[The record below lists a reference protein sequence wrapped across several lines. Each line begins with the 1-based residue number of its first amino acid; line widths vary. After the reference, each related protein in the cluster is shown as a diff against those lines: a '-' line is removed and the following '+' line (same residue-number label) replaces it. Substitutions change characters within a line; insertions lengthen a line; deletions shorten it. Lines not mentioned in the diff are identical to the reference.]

1 MNMSET
7 EYWVW
12 LASSGL
18 TPYAKAAVLRRYEDA
33 KAAYYAPRGELARLD
48 GVNRAEAAAL
58 EKRDLTEAERIMA
71 DCAAQGLDIISYRD
85 ARYPVRLKSIA
96 APPPVLYVKGSMPKV
111 DKNACIALVGTRN
124 ATPYGLKMARSL
136 AEEIVLC
143 GGIVVSGLTRGIDAA
158 AAEAALLAGGVCIGV
173 LGTAHESE
181 NGALAAKVAE
191 RGALISEYAPGT
203 AAFRGAFRERNRIT
217 SGLSVG
223 VVAVEA
229 PETSGT
235 LLFAD
240 EAAEQG
246 REIFAVPGNADR
258 TSSAGTLALIKDGA
272 KLVTSGWEVM
282 SEFEFL
288 FPGIHRVKAR
298 PQNREERE
306 PEREETPDETPEIE
320 PKPQEKTK
328 KVIDKENGRRYID
341 LKDQLKNLSEVQ
353 LKVISAI
360 EGRSCH
366 VDDIVEQTGLSA
378 AVVLAQLTI
387 LEIKGF
393 IRRDTGRRVTLNT
406 AKK

>member
-1 MNMSET
+1 MSET

-18 TPYAKAAVLRRYEDA
+18 TPYAKATVLRRYEDA

-158 AAEAALLAGGVCIGV
+158 AAEAALSVGGVCIGV

-203 AAFRGAFRERNRIT
+203 PAFRGAFRERNRIT

-288 FPGIHRVKAR
+288 FPGIHRAKVR
-298 PQNREERE
+298 PQTREESE
-306 PEREETPDETPEIE
+306 PEGDETPEIVVKS
-320 PKPQEKTK
+320 PEKTK

-353 LKVISAI
+353 LKIISAI

-393 IRRDTGRRVTLNT
+393 VRRDTGRRVTLNT

>member
-1 MNMSET
+1 MKMSET

-18 TPYAKAAVLRRYEDA
+18 TPYAKSAVLRRYEDA
-33 KAAYYAPRGELARLD
+33 KAAYYAPRGEIARLE

-58 EKRDLTEAERIMA
+58 EKRDLTEAERIIA

-96 APPPVLYVKGSMPKV
+96 APPPVLYVKGSLPKV
-111 DKNACIALVGTRN
+111 DKSACIAVIGTRN
-124 ATPYGLKMARSL
+124 ATPYGIKMARNL
-136 AEEIVLC
+136 AEEIVFC

-158 AAEAALLAGGVCIGV
+158 AAEAALNAGGVCIGV
-173 LGTAHESE
+173 LGTPHSE
-181 NGALAAKVAE
+181 ERGSLAAKVAE

-203 AAFRGAFRERNRIT
+203 AAFRGAFRERNRIA

-258 TSSAGTLALIKDGA
+258 ASSAGTLALIKDGA
-272 KLVTSGWEVM
+272 KLVTCGWDVM

-288 FPGIHRVKAR
+288 FPGIHRAEIR
-298 PQNREERE
+298 PRTPQESE
-306 PEREETPDETPEIE
+306 PERAEAPEIE
-320 PKPQEKTK
+320 VRPPEKTK

-353 LKVISAI
+353 LKIISTI
-360 EGRSCH
+360 DGRSCH

-393 IRRDTGRRVTLNT
+393 VRRDTGRRVTLNT

>member
-1 MNMSET
+1 M
-7 EYWVW
+7 
-12 LASSGL
+12 
-18 TPYAKAAVLRRYEDA
+18 
-33 KAAYYAPRGELARLD
+33 
-48 GVNRAEAAAL
+48 
-58 EKRDLTEAERIMA
+58 
-71 DCAAQGLDIISYRD
+71 
-85 ARYPVRLKSIA
+85 
-96 APPPVLYVKGSMPKV
+96 
-111 DKNACIALVGTRN
+111 
-124 ATPYGLKMARSL
+124 
-136 AEEIVLC
+136 
-143 GGIVVSGLTRGIDAA
+143 
-158 AAEAALLAGGVCIGV
+158 
-173 LGTAHESE
+173 
-181 NGALAAKVAE
+181 
-191 RGALISEYAPGT
+191 
-203 AAFRGAFRERNRIT
+203 
-217 SGLSVG
+217 G

>member
-1 MNMSET
+1 M
-7 EYWVW
+7 
-12 LASSGL
+12 LF
-18 TPYAKAAVLRRYEDA
+18 
-33 KAAYYAPRGELARLD
+33 
-48 GVNRAEAAAL
+48 
-58 EKRDLTEAERIMA
+58 
-71 DCAAQGLDIISYRD
+71 
-85 ARYPVRLKSIA
+85 
-96 APPPVLYVKGSMPKV
+96 
-111 DKNACIALVGTRN
+111 
-124 ATPYGLKMARSL
+124 RS
-136 AEEIVLC
+136 
-143 GGIVVSGLTRGIDAA
+143 
-158 AAEAALLAGGVCIGV
+158 
-173 LGTAHESE
+173 
-181 NGALAAKVAE
+181 
-191 RGALISEYAPGT
+191 
-203 AAFRGAFRERNRIT
+203 
-217 SGLSVG
+217 
-223 VVAVEA
+223 
-229 PETSGT
+229 

-288 FPGIHRVKAR
+288 FPGIHRAKAR

-306 PEREETPDETPEIE
+306 PEREPEREETHDETPEIE

-353 LKVISAI
+353 LKIISAI

-393 IRRDTGRRVTLNT
+393 VRRDTGRRVTLNT

>member
-1 MNMSET
+1 MAET

-33 KAAYYAPRGELARLD
+33 KAAYYAPRGEIAKLD

-58 EKRDLTEAERIMA
+58 EKRDLTEAERIIA

-96 APPPVLYVKGSMPKV
+96 APPPVLYVKGGMPKV
-111 DKNACIALVGTRN
+111 DKNACIAVIGTRN
-124 ATPYGLKMARSL
+124 ATPYGIKMARSL

-158 AAEAALLAGGVCIGV
+158 AAEAALNAGGVCIGV
-173 LGTAHESE
+173 LGTPHSDEKSV
-181 NGALAAKVAE
+181 LAARVAE
-191 RGALISEYAPGT
+191 SGALISEYAPGT
-203 AAFRGAFRERNRIT
+203 PAFRGAFRERNRIA

-258 TSSAGTLALIKDGA
+258 ASSAGTLALIKDGA
-272 KLVTSGWEVM
+272 KLVTSGWDVM

-288 FPGIHRVKAR
+288 FPGIHRAEIR
-298 PQNREERE
+298 PQTRREDE
-306 PEREETPDETPEIE
+306 PERAEAPEIGVR
-320 PKPQEKTK
+320 PPEKTK

-353 LKVISAI
+353 LKIISTI
-360 EGRSCH
+360 DGRSCH

-393 IRRDTGRRVTLNT
+393 VRRDTGRRVTLNT

>member
-1 MNMSET
+1 MSET

-48 GVNRAEAAAL
+48 GVNRAEAAVL
-58 EKRDLTEAERIMA
+58 KKRDLTEAERIMA

-158 AAEAALLAGGVCIGV
+158 AAEAALSVGGVCIGV

-203 AAFRGAFRERNRIT
+203 PAFRGAFRERNRIT

-288 FPGIHRVKAR
+288 FPGIHRAKVR
-298 PQNREERE
+298 PQTREESE
-306 PEREETPDETPEIE
+306 PEGDETPEIVVKS
-320 PKPQEKTK
+320 PEKTK

-353 LKVISAI
+353 LKIISAI

-393 IRRDTGRRVTLNT
+393 VRRDTGRRVTLNT